1 MMSRENRYALV
12 SMPWFWAYL
21 PSIQLAIVAE
31 VLARSN
37 IRSDTFEF
45 YADFAEATG
54 INLYKAIANGS
65 AATAELLF
73 SQFYFE
79 DHGQQYRSDRPSLG
93 LGPKEV
99 EDAVFDFLSPVVEDH
114 LDRWYAEVDWSRYS
128 TVCFSLTASQTAPS
142 MAMAKRIKAD
152 HPEMRIVFG
161 GSSCAGEMGR
171 ATARVCPE
179 VDVVVHGEAES
190 TLPELVEALAGR
202 RDLAAVPGI
211 SWRKGDE
218 VVTNARAPL
227 HRLGRSRGPLKFD
240 GYFKRAAGSRLLA
253 AYGVWIPFESSRGCW
268 YGEKS
273 QCTFCGLNEIIQYR
287 ERGSGGL
294 LEELETYERDYGAKR
309 FFAVDLIMPRSFFD
323 DFLPTIA
330 EAKKDWTIFYE
341 IKSNMNRREIERLA
355 AGKVDWIQPG
365 IESLDDDVLR
375 LMRKGVSAAH
385 NIQTLK
391 WTKEFSILPG
401 WNLITGFPREK
412 GSSYFAMAEDIP
424 KLHHLT
430 PPNGV
435 GDFEVH
441 RFSPYF
447 EAPAKHGIELLGA
460 APSYRA
466 VYPIPDED
474 LDDLVYRHG
483 YRLLEPPD
491 PELEE
496 GRKALLSAVL
506 DWRRAAQRG
515 AAFTVREKAGGNV
528 ELFDSRTDAR
538 GARILFAGAPGRLLL
553 FLDGMKPETRLADL
567 FRAHDAE
574 SFAELGG
581 SEGIADTV
589 REWLEG
595 GILIRKSGFILA
607 LPVRTRS
614 GRRSKNRK
622 RRETHGKPIQGAE
635 GRRTDRRRRDDQG
648 VALQSPTLP
657 GVEDEGGRRQ
667 DGSGTRSASG

>member
-1 MMSRENRYALV
+1 MTGREDRYALV

-31 VLARSN
+31 VLGRSN

-54 INLYKAIANGS
+54 LNLYKAIANGS
-65 AATAELLF
+65 SATAELLF

-79 DHGQQYRSDRPSLG
+79 DHGQQFRSDRPKLG
-93 LGPKEV
+93 LGPTEI

-114 LDRWYAEVDWSRYS
+114 LDRWYAEVDWSGYS
-128 TVCFSLTASQTAPS
+128 TVCFSLTASQTAAS
-142 MAMAKRIKAD
+142 MAMAKRIKAE
-152 HPEMRIVFG
+152 HPEVRIVFG

-171 ATARVCPE
+171 ATARICPE

-190 TLPELVEALAGR
+190 TLPKLVEALAGR
-202 RDLAAVPGI
+202 GDLATVPGI
-211 SWRKGDE
+211 SWRNGAD

-240 GYFKRAAGSRLLA
+240 GYFRRAARSRLLEA
-253 AYGVWIPFESSRGCW
+253 HGIWVPFESSRGCW

-294 LEELETYERDYGAKR
+294 VEELESYERDYGAKR
-309 FFAVDLIMPRSFFD
+309 FFAVDLIMPRSFFE
-323 DFLPTIA
+323 DFLPAIA
-330 EAKKDWTIFYE
+330 KAKKDWTIFYE
-341 IKSNMNRREIERLA
+341 IKSNMSRREIERLA
-355 AGKVDWIQPG
+355 AGKVAWIQPG

-412 GSSYFAMAEDIP
+412 ASSYFAMAKDMP
-424 KLHHLT
+424 GLHHLT

-466 VYPIPDED
+466 VYPIPDKD
-474 LDDLVYRHG
+474 LDDLVYRYG

-491 PELEE
+491 PELED
-496 GRKALLSAVL
+496 GRKALLGAVME
-506 DWRRAAQRG
+506 WRKAAARRAV
-515 AAFTVREKAGGNV
+515 FTMREKAGGVV

-538 GARILFAGAPGRLLL
+538 GSRILFAGALARLLL

-567 FRAHDAE
+567 FRAHDPEA
-574 SFAELGG
+574 FAELGG
-581 SEGIADTV
+581 TEGVADTV
-589 REWLEG
+589 RTWLEG

-607 LPVRTRS
+607 LPVRTRA
-614 GRRSKNRK
+614 GRRSNGRK
-622 RRETHGKPIQGAE
+622 RRKNHGQARQDAE
-635 GRRTDRRRRDDQG
+635 GQCPDRPRRHDQR
-648 VALQSPTLP
+648 VALQSSAISIP
-657 GVEDEGGRRQ
+657 EEESEGCQ
-667 DGSGTRSASG
+667 D